1 MFNILAYAKLADE
14 DMETV
19 NYSSMHA
26 AGLFILVCK
35 RKAEI
40 AAERAAKKG
49 LSKRK
54 KNRKQKNESDNS

>member
-1 MFNILAYAKLADE
+1 MFNILAYAELADE

-40 AAERAAKKG
+40 AAER
-49 LSKRK
+49 LQRK
-54 KNRKQKNESDNS
+54 D

>member
-1 MFNILAYAKLADE
+1 LFNILAYAELADE

-40 AAERAAKKG
+40 AAER
-49 LSKRK
+49 LQRK
-54 KNRKQKNESDNS
+54 D